1 MLKSEILEHWR
12 TIKPNKPIAIE
23 AVPYKHTG
31 STYDQDGIRITG
43 TAEFIDSVL
52 SRLTDLL
59 DYEGDGTRLQ
69 LVYKESQ
76 DRETGAALGSFN
88 CYIQVHERGRE
99 AQIMN
104 GIIRGATERIAA
116 RKQKQLV

>member
-1 MLKSEILEHWR
+1 MNKAQILEHWKG
-12 TIKPNKPIAIE
+12 IKPDQPIAISE
-23 AVPYKHTG
+23 VAYKHTG
-31 STYDQDGIRITG
+31 STYAEDGIRLTG
-43 TAEFIDSVL
+43 SQAFIDSIL

-69 LVYKESQ
+69 LVYKQSV
-76 DRETGAALGSFN
+76 DKDTGSPLPSYN

-104 GIIRGATERIAA
+104 AIVKGARERIAA
-116 RKQKQLV
+116 RG